1 MSTKRISLLFFS
13 ALALFAVLTTGC
25 EDKTQNNGSGT
36 LLLYLTDAPATY
48 DAVNIDIQ
56 SVQIKTSEGDSVI
69 SPDIIHPG
77 VYNLLDLQNGLDTLL
92 GTFTLPAATVSQVR
106 LVLGNNNSIVKDGMT
121 YDLKTPSAQQSGL
134 KLNVHA
140 VIDPAID
147 YRLWIDFDAKHSVV
161 ETGNGKFILKPV
173 IRTYTEGVTG
183 AIEGVLLP
191 PEANPEVNAILG
203 EDTISALPDDAG
215 YYLLKGLNEGSYKLI
230 YTAVAPY
237 LNDTITDVSVLAGQ
251 VTKMDTVRLMSA
263 E

>member
-1 MSTKRISLLFFS
+1 MSTKKISLLFVS
-13 ALALFAVLTTGC
+13 AMAFLAVLTTGC
-25 EDKTQNNGSGT
+25 EDKNQSNGSGK

-48 DAVNIDIQ
+48 DAVYIDIQ
-56 SVQIKTSEGDSVI
+56 SVQIKTSEGDSII

-77 VYNLLDLQNGLDTLL
+77 IYNLLDFQNGLDTLL
-92 GTFTLPAATVSQVR
+92 GTFSLPAATVSQVR
-106 LVLGNNNSIVKDGMT
+106 LVLGDNNSIVKDGMT

-183 AIEGVLLP
+183 AIEGVVLP
-191 PEANPEVNAILG
+191 SEANPEVNAILG
-203 EDTISALPDDAG
+203 EDTVSTMPDDAG
-215 YYLLKGLNEGSYKLI
+215 YYLLKGLHEGSYKLI
-230 YTAVAPY
+230 VNATDPY
-237 LNDTITDVSVLAGQ
+237 MNDTITDISVLAGQ
-251 VTKMDTVRLMSA
+251 VAEMDTIKLVNA
-263 E
+263 Q